1 MENRRMKNFK
11 ELYCFQNLFH
21 NLRETFYK
29 LQQIEQDAC
38 TGVHSAC
45 RREEMC
51 TTPFTAQAGANA
63 GISWSYGGEGGLD
76 LQIWDLNRAH
86 ETETTVFPTTGF
98 QHV

>member
-51 TTPFTAQAGANA
+51 TIRRLRLRQGQMQEFLGLMEGRGVLICKY
-63 GISWSYGGEGGLD
+63 GI
-76 LQIWDLNRAH
+76 
-86 ETETTVFPTTGF
+86 
-98 QHV
+98 